1 MQIIEKTESNKSEEF
16 KQINTNR
23 ETDSNSYE
31 SNGIEHDMNSSSD
44 EHVYETPSKQQDE
57 QIQKLQDDFHFEN
70 ANHAKINNSNETGN
84 QSNISHS
91 KRSQYSTNES
101 KILIHKLQI
110 QVHQI
115 KIFNVFVKDRI
126 LNCRVIN
133 YWKPQN
139 HMKKIKIG

>member
-1 MQIIEKTESNKSEEF
+1 
-16 KQINTNR
+16 
-23 ETDSNSYE
+23 
-31 SNGIEHDMNSSSD
+31 MNSSSD

-101 KILIHKLQI
+101 KNIDTQTSNSSTSNQNFQRIR
-110 QVHQI
+110 
-115 KIFNVFVKDRI
+115 KDRI

-139 HMKKIKIG
+139 HMKKIKIDR